1 MFFATMV
8 ESKTVK
14 KLHDDPENYFVD
26 DRQKNG
32 KGWQGVV
39 YDSNQNRLLDRS
51 DELITQIPADLGLRD
66 SALDKAIRNADFV

>member
-26 DRQKNG
+26 DLQKNG
-32 KGWQGVV
+32 QSWQGVD
-39 YDSNQNRLLDRS
+39 YDSNQNGLLDRS
-51 DELITQIPADLGLRD
+51 DELIAQIPADLGLRD